1 MYYNLPRKENIPS
14 KMTEPEQIDYE
25 EPDIEGPKR
34 LFELR
39 DRLMPYQREIM
50 LTGMIILIALV
61 VFLGFARGGLEVCNS
76 VGGYFNWKLEC
87 HPQSLNWTKGIDNC
101 YDDVGQRFIV
111 PKFEDIKED
120 IKYELG

>member
-14 KMTEPEQIDYE
+14 KMGQE
-25 EPDIEGPKR
+25 EEDMDKEDEADMRQLYR
-34 LFELR
+34 LREKF
-39 DRLMPYQREIM
+39 MPYQREIM

-87 HPQSLNWTKGIDNC
+87 HPQLFNWTSGIGTC
-101 YDDVGQRFIV
+101 YDDVGQTFMV
-111 PKFEDIKED
+111 PKFEDIQED
-120 IKYELG
+120 IKND